1 MSDNVSRADVVA
13 LVERAI
19 RNGWEPPA
27 IRAALE
33 LLPAVEVNVEAL
45 PAAPAAEACPT
56 CGGSGASRYHVAGR
70 ECQHAFHRYHAA
82 PTVEAEEQA
91 WDGDKSLRFT
101 AVVFW
106 NEVAW
111 CAQLKEKDIASQGA
125 TVKEAFENLGWT
137 IDADAKLHDGLAR
150 IAPCPG
156 DVWREY
162 TRKAKRKRSRPIAA
176 ATTPAPTVEVDYD
189 IEAAEAVLNQRWR
202 DYADGTISPAT
213 LVRAIVDA
221 AIKPER

>member
-1 MSDNVSRADVVA
+1 
-13 LVERAI
+13 
-19 RNGWEPPA
+19 
-27 IRAALE
+27 
-33 LLPAVEVNVEAL
+33 
-45 PAAPAAEACPT
+45 
-56 CGGSGASRYHVAGR
+56 
-70 ECQHAFHRYHAA
+70 
-82 PTVEAEEQA
+82 VEAEEQA

-162 TRKAKRKRSRPIAA
+162 TRKAKRKRSRPIAHQS
-176 ATTPAPTVEVDYD
+176 APTVEVDYD